1 MISAKANAL
10 CILKI
15 LEEYS
20 DENHVLSINEIIQK
34 MDTLYE
40 RKVDRRTVYG
50 AIDTLIEFGYDILT
64 YSDTGEGYC
73 LAENVFSPAEIRLLI
88 DAIFNCEYIS
98 ARQTSDLL
106 AKLRSFISVYERSDY
121 NYSKVVK
128 TEKKTPNP
136 QIFYNIAALDKA
148 ITQKRK
154 IAFTYCDYDYDKKLR
169 PRRDEKDIGSPY
181 VMTCDSGH
189 YYVAAMTLRHPQ
201 VTYYRVDM
209 MQDIEVLKEPIEIS
223 KRDAGLDTDKKIVYA
238 FAGSPVAIQ
247 LHCKKQA
254 LRYVIERFGNDVLI
268 QENEDGSFDA
278 HFSAAP
284 GGVKLWALQNIES
297 AEVVSPA
304 SLRREIADIIK
315 GSAYLKGSEY

>member
-1 MISAKANAL
+1 MISSKANVL
-10 CILKI
+10 CVLKI

-20 DENHVLSINEIIQK
+20 DENHVISVNEIIQK

-40 RKVDRRTVYG
+40 HKVDRRTVYG
-50 AIDTLIEFGYDILT
+50 AIETLIEFGYDILT
-64 YSDTGEGYC
+64 YSDTREGYC
-73 LAENVFSPAEIRLLI
+73 LAENVFTPAEIRLLI

-98 ARQTSDLL
+98 AKQTGDLL

-136 QIFYNIAALDKA
+136 QIFYNIAALDQA
-148 ITQKRK
+148 ITEKRK
-154 IAFTYCDYDYDKKLR
+154 IAFTYCDYDYDKKLK
-169 PRRDEKDIGSPY
+169 PRRDEKDVGNPY

-189 YYVAAMTLRHPQ
+189 YYVAAITQRHPQ

-209 MQDIEVLKEPIEIS
+209 MKDIEVLHESADVSRKE
-223 KRDAGLDTDKKIVYA
+223 AGLDTDKKIVYA
-238 FAGSPVAIQ
+238 FAGNPVAIQ
-247 LHCKKQA
+247 LHCRKQA
-254 LRYVIERFGNDVLI
+254 LRYVIERFGNDVMI
-268 QENEDGSFDA
+268 QENPDGFFDA

-297 AEVVSPA
+297 AEVVSPK
-304 SLRREIADIIK
+304 SLRKEIADIIK
-315 GSAYLKGSEY
+315 GSAYMKDGE

>member
-10 CILKI
+10 CVLKI

-20 DENHVLSINEIIQK
+20 DESHVLSISEIIQK
-34 MDTLYE
+34 MGVLYD

-50 AIDTLIEFGYDILT
+50 AIETLTEFGYDILT
-64 YSDTGEGYC
+64 YNDTGEGYC

-98 ARQTSDLL
+98 AKQTTDLL

-136 QIFYNIAALDKA
+136 QIFYNIAALDEA
-148 ITQKRK
+148 ITEKRK
-154 IAFTYCDYDYDKKLR
+154 IAFTYCDYDYDKTLK
-169 PRRDEKDIGSPY
+169 PRRDEKDVGSAY

-189 YYVAAMTLRHPQ
+189 YYVAAITERHPQ

-209 MQDIEVLKEPIEIS
+209 MKDIEVLDEPVEIS

-238 FAGSPVAIQ
+238 FSGSPVAIQ
-247 LHCKKQA
+247 LHCKRPA
-254 LRYVIERFGNDVLI
+254 LRYVIERFGSDVRI
-268 QENEDGSFDA
+268 QKNPDGTFDA

-284 GGVKLWALQNIES
+284 GGVKLWALQNIENT
-297 AEVVSPA
+297 EVVSPK

-315 GSAYLKGSEY
+315 GSAYLKEDE